1 MNIFNFE
8 KIASLKRML
17 FFFTGIFLLII
28 SFSSSSICQQ
38 INFHSPQ
45 NIKSFADFLFCDK
58 DYLRAIYEYEKYLIF
73 FDDDTVQFK
82 IALSYSSINDQV
94 DAVEK
99 FKKIKK
105 TSPMYEESKIEL
117 LKSLYLLDINSQYF
131 NYADEIIESKSR
143 YSINAEK
150 IKNTSRLLVNNEL
163 PDKQI
168 FLFPFDE
175 DDKNALSNFYDRK
188 VNPGYKS
195 GIIAGILSTIIP
207 GAGKIY
213 TKDYSDGITA
223 FLLTGLFT
231 YLAYTNFEHHHSARA
246 WIFTAVGAGFY
257 TGNIYGSIA
266 SAKIFNAKIN
276 FEFDEG
282 VKLFLQ
288 EKNYFAPVYDF
299 CK

>member
-1 MNIFNFE
+1 MNIFNFK

-17 FFFTGIFLLII
+17 FFFMGIFLQIVSI
-28 SFSSSSICQQ
+28 SSTSLCQQ

-58 DYLRAIYEYEKYLIF
+58 DYLRAIYEYEKYLSFI
-73 FDDDTVQFK
+73 DDDTIQFK
-82 IALSYSSINDQV
+82 IAISYSSINDQI

-99 FKKIKK
+99 FKTIKI
-105 TSPMYEESKIEL
+105 TSPLYEESKIEL
-117 LKSLYLLDINSQYF
+117 LKSLYLLNVNSQYF
-131 NYADEIIESKSR
+131 TYADEIIESKSR

-150 IKNTSRLLVNNEL
+150 IKNTSRLLLNHEL

-175 DDKNALSNFYDRK
+175 NEKKTLSNFYDRK
-188 VNPGYKS
+188 TNPSYKS

-231 YLAYTNFEHHHSARA
+231 YLAYTNFEHNHSERA
-246 WIFTAVGAGFY
+246 WIFTAAGVGFY

-266 SAKIFNAKIN
+266 SAQIFNAKIN

-288 EKNYFAPVYDF
+288 EKNYFTPVYDF